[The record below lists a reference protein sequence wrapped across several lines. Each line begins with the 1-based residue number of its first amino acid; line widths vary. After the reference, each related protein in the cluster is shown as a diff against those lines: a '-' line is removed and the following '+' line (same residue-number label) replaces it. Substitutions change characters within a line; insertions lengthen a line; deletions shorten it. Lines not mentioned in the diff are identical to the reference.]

1 MLILIQTAE
10 SPTVSQN
17 LFMFAPNAWGF
28 VVAIWLS
35 MAAVKLQYS
44 VATEK
49 TEAPAPHEKL
59 VIGCKLW
66 VISNIDN
73 SHIRTHAFHF
83 RVTVVVLWLAVVSLL
98 SFLQVSLE
106 QWKLVVGIVAV
117 INTFLFYL
125 APLSTI
131 VTVLKTRDSWQVYFE
146 IWLYY
151 YYAVGIA
158 LLM

>member
-1 MLILIQTAE
+1 MIQDHILLFNSGITLMLILIQTAK

-17 LFMFAPNAWGF
+17 LFLFAPQAWGF
-28 VVAIWLS
+28 IVAIWLS

-44 VATEK
+44 VAIQK

-59 VIGCKLW
+59 VIG
-66 VISNIDN
+66 
-73 SHIRTHAFHF
+73 F
-83 RVTVVVLWLAVVSLL
+83 VVLWLAVVSLL

-106 QWKLVVGIVAV
+106 QWKLAIGIVAI

-131 VTVLKTRDSWQVYFE
+131 VTVLKTGDSWQVYFE
-146 IWLYY
+146 I
-151 YYAVGIA
+151 
-158 LLM
+158 